1 MVTLSTISS
10 TGLIIV
16 FLLVI
21 LLLILVVWL
30 VVAYNQL
37 TRARI
42 RIDNSWSQ
50 VNVQLKMRADLVP
63 NLVSTVKGYA
73 THEQETLTGVMEAR
87 SRFFAAPTQESA
99 MQSSG
104 ELAGLMGRLFAVA
117 EQYPD
122 LKADGNF
129 LDLQRQLADIEQKL
143 ALTRQFYNDA
153 VMLYN
158 RKVMLFPSSIAAGLF
173 GFQQR
178 PYFEVSDVERQNPQV
193 KF

>member
-1 MVTLSTISS
+1 MLNISAIS
-10 TGLIIV
+10 TG
-16 FLLVI
+16 I
-21 LLLILVVWL
+21 LLLILLGVLLVIVVIWL
-30 VVAYNQL
+30 ISAYNHL
-37 TRARI
+37 TKSKI

-63 NLVSTVKGYA
+63 NLVNTVKGYA
-73 THEQETLTGVMEAR
+73 THEQATLTGVMEAR
-87 SRFFAAPTQESA
+87 NRFMAAPTQEAA

-122 LKADGNF
+122 LKADSSF
-129 LDLQRQLADIEQKL
+129 LSLQNQLSDLEKKI
-143 ALTRQFYNDA
+143 ALSRQFYNDA

-158 RKVMLFPSSIAAGLF
+158 RKVMLFPSSIAASLF
-173 GFQQR
+173 GFPQR
-178 PYFEVSDVERQNPQV
+178 PYFEVSDVERQAPQV

>member
-1 MVTLSTISS
+1 MLNISAIS
-10 TGLIIV
+10 TG
-16 FLLVI
+16 I
-21 LLLILVVWL
+21 LLLILLGVLLVIVVIWL
-30 VVAYNQL
+30 ITAYNHL
-37 TRARI
+37 TKSKI

-63 NLVSTVKGYA
+63 NLVNTVKGYA
-73 THEQETLTGVMEAR
+73 THEQATLTGVMEAR
-87 SRFFAAPTQESA
+87 NRFMAAPTQEAA

-122 LKADGNF
+122 LKADSSF
-129 LDLQRQLADIEQKL
+129 LSLQNQLSDLEKKI
-143 ALTRQFYNDA
+143 ALSRQFYNDA

-158 RKVMLFPSSIAAGLF
+158 RKVMLFPSSIAASLF
-173 GFQQR
+173 GFPQR
-178 PYFEVSDVERQNPQV
+178 PYFEVSDVERQAPQV